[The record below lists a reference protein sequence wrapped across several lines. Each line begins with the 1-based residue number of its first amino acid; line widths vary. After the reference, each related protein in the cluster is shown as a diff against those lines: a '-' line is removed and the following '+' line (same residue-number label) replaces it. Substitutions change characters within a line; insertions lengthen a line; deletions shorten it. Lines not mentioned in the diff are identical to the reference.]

1 LIIESITGF
10 ACRLL
15 YSLFSAFEVLSL
27 PTDLI
32 AVLTTILQY
41 GTWVVGSD
49 ILLLFT
55 GSVALW
61 WGVKASLGIAIWVY
75 EHLPFL

>member
-1 LIIESITGF
+1 MIIESITAL

-15 YSLFSAFEVLSL
+15 YSLFSAFEFLTL
-27 PTDLI
+27 PIDLI
-32 AVLTTILQY
+32 ATLASIMQY
-41 GTWVVGSD
+41 GTWVVGAD

-61 WGVKASLGIAIWVY
+61 WGVKSSIGIAIWVY
-75 EHLPFL
+75 EHIPLV